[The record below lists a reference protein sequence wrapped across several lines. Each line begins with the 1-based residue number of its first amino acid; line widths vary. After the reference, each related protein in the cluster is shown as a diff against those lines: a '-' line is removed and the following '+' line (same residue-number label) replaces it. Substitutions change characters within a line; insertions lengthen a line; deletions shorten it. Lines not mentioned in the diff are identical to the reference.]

1 MVIGTQLNTARGQWL
16 RRQQDLT
23 LRSVTYTLS
32 APPLTVVHRV
42 QSLRNIASLVL
53 GLCTKPLCYISCQLV
68 LFSRLNALDFKD
80 LEDKLCRPVTIAQ
93 NIVFHRSRADQFID
107 VFKEQVYQN
116 PPYHSTEVKILI
128 FQNVNTFK

>member
-1 MVIGTQLNTARGQWL
+1 M
-16 RRQQDLT
+16 
-23 LRSVTYTLS
+23 
-32 APPLTVVHRV
+32 VHRV

-53 GLCTKPLCYISCQLV
+53 GLCTKPLCYISCQIV

-116 PPYHSTEVKILI
+116 PPYHSTEVKILL